1 MMEVEILVVG
11 NEILIGKTQDTNS
24 NWLAKR
30 ITKYGHRVKR
40 ITTIEDDIEIIS
52 TTLQIILERTPDII
66 ITTGGLGPTFD
77 DMTLAGVAKGLNR
90 ELELNQ
96 HAYKSIKSAYEHAF
110 ERGIL
115 KLEGMTKEREKMSY
129 LPQGSIPLPN
139 IRGIAPGVKMTE
151 GNTSIYILP
160 GIPSEMKVIF
170 HNVIKPVLKAKR
182 GKFVEKGLFFMGIG
196 ESQIA
201 PYVTKIENKF
211 PQLWMK
217 THPRIGL
224 SLEVELSITAFNLE
238 NGDKLAEMAL
248 DEMRDV
254 ILSLN
259 GKIRERN

>member
-1 MMEVEILVVG
+1 MEVEILVIG
-11 NEILIGKTQDTNS
+11 NEVLIGKTQDTNS

-30 ITKYGHRVKR
+30 IAKYGHRLKR
-40 ITTIEDDIEIIS
+40 ITAIEDDIEIIS
-52 TTLQIILERTPDII
+52 TTLQTILERKPDII

-96 HAYKSIKSAYEHAF
+96 HAYKSVEKAYEHAYK
-110 ERGIL
+110 RGIV

-139 IRGIAPGVKMTE
+139 IRGTAPGVKLTE
-151 GNTSIYILP
+151 GNTTIIILP
-160 GIPSEMKVIF
+160 GVPSEMKAIF
-170 HNVIKPVLKAKR
+170 QNIVKPILKERR
-182 GKFVEKGLFFMGIG
+182 GKFVEKGLFFMNIG

-201 PYVTKIENKF
+201 PYVIKIENKY
-211 PQLWMK
+211 PQLWIK

-224 SLEVELSITAFNLE
+224 SLEVELSITGFNLE
-238 NGDKLAEMAL
+238 NGEELAEKAL
-248 DEMRDV
+248 DEMREV

-259 GKIRERN
+259 GKIRERK

>member
-1 MMEVEILVVG
+1 MEVEILVIG

-30 ITKYGHRVKR
+30 ISKYGHRLKR
-40 ITTIEDDIEIIS
+40 ITVIEDDIEVIS
-52 TTLQIILERTPDII
+52 TTLQIILERKPDML

-77 DMTLAGVAKGLNR
+77 DMTLAGIAKGVNR

-96 HAYKSIKSAYEHAF
+96 HAYKSIEKAYEYAYK
-110 ERGIL
+110 RGIL

-139 IRGIAPGVKMTE
+139 IRGTAPGVKLIE
-151 GNTSIYILP
+151 GDTTIFILP
-160 GIPSEMKVIF
+160 GVPSEMKAIF
-170 HNVIKPVLKAKR
+170 QNVVKAILKEKR

-201 PYVTKIENKF
+201 PYITKLEEKYS
-211 PQLWMK
+211 QLWIK

-224 SLEVELSITAFNLE
+224 SLEVEISITGFNIE
-238 NGDKLAEMAL
+238 KGEEIAEQAL
-248 DEMRDV
+248 DEIREI
-254 ILSLN
+254 ILGLN
-259 GKIRERN
+259 GKIRERK

>member
-1 MMEVEILVVG
+1 MKVEILVIG

-30 ITKYGHRVKR
+30 IAKYGHRLKR
-40 ITTIEDDIEIIS
+40 ITAIEDDIQIIS
-52 TTLQIILERTPDII
+52 TTLQIILDRKPDIL

-96 HAYKSIKSAYEHAF
+96 HAYKSIKKAYEHAYK
-110 ERGIL
+110 RGIL

-139 IRGIAPGVKMTE
+139 IRGTAPGVKLIE
-151 GNTSIYILP
+151 GDTTIFILP
-160 GIPSEMKVIF
+160 GVPSEMKAIF
-170 HNVIKPVLKAKR
+170 QNVVKAILKEKR

-201 PYVTKIENKF
+201 PYITKLEEKYS
-211 PQLWMK
+211 QLWIK

-224 SLEVELSITAFNLE
+224 SLEVEISITGFNIE
-238 NGDKLAEMAL
+238 KGEEIAEQAL
-248 DEMRDV
+248 DEIREI
-254 ILSLN
+254 ILGLN
-259 GKIRERN
+259 GKIRERK

>member
-1 MMEVEILVVG
+1 MEVEILVIG

-30 ITKYGHRVKR
+30 FAKYGHRLKR
-40 ITTIEDDIEIIS
+40 ITTIEDDIEVIS
-52 TTLQIILERTPDII
+52 TTLQIVLGRKPDII

-96 HAYKSIKSAYEHAF
+96 HAYNSVKRAYDYAYK
-110 ERGIL
+110 RGIL

-129 LPQGSIPLPN
+129 LPRGSTPLPN
-139 IRGIAPGVKMTE
+139 IRGTAPGVKLTE
-151 GNTSIYILP
+151 GDTTVFILP
-160 GIPSEMKVIF
+160 GVPSEMKAIF
-170 HNVIKPVLKAKR
+170 LNVVKPILKEKR
-182 GKFVEKGLFFMGIG
+182 GKFVEKGLFFMDIG

-201 PYVTKIENKF
+201 PYVTIIENKY
-211 PQLWMK
+211 PRLWMK

-224 SLEVELSITAFNLE
+224 KLEVELSITAFNLE
-238 NGDKLAEMAL
+238 NGEELAEKAL
-248 DEMRDV
+248 DEMREV

-259 GKIRERN
+259 GRIRERK

>member
-1 MMEVEILVVG
+1 MEVEILVIG

-30 ITKYGHRVKR
+30 ISKYGHRLKR
-40 ITTIEDDIEIIS
+40 ITVIEDDIEVIS
-52 TTLQIILERTPDII
+52 TTLQIILERKPDML

-77 DMTLAGVAKGLNR
+77 DMTLAGIAKGVNR

-96 HAYKSIKSAYEHAF
+96 HAYKSIEKAYEYAYK
-110 ERGIL
+110 RGIL

-139 IRGIAPGVKMTE
+139 IRGTAPGVKLIE
-151 GNTSIYILP
+151 GDTTIFILP
-160 GIPSEMKVIF
+160 GVPSEMKAIF
-170 HNVIKPVLKAKR
+170 QNVVKAILKEKR

-201 PYVTKIENKF
+201 PYITKLEEKYS
-211 PQLWMK
+211 QLWIK

-224 SLEVELSITAFNLE
+224 SLEVEISITGFNIE
-238 NGDKLAEMAL
+238 KGEEIAEQAL
-248 DEMRDV
+248 DEIRDI
-254 ILSLN
+254 ILGLN
-259 GKIRERN
+259 GKIRERK

>member
-1 MMEVEILVVG
+1 MEVEILVIG
-11 NEILIGKTQDTNS
+11 NEILIGKTLDTNS

-30 ITKYGHRVKR
+30 IAKYGHRLKR
-40 ITTIEDDIEIIS
+40 ITVIEDDIEVIS
-52 TTLQIILERTPDII
+52 TTLQIILERKPDML

-77 DMTLAGVAKGLNR
+77 DMTLAGVAKGVNR

-96 HAYKSIKSAYEHAF
+96 HAYKSIEKAYEYAYK
-110 ERGIL
+110 RGIL

-129 LPQGSIPLPN
+129 LPQGSTPLPN
-139 IRGIAPGVKMTE
+139 IRGTAPGVKLTE
-151 GNTSIYILP
+151 GDTTLFILP
-160 GIPSEMKVIF
+160 GVPSEMKAIF
-170 HNVIKPVLKAKR
+170 QNVVKPILKEKR
-182 GKFVEKGLFFMGIG
+182 GKFVEKGLFFKDIG

-238 NGDKLAEMAL
+238 NGEELAEIAL
-248 DEMRDV
+248 DEMREV

-259 GKIRERN
+259 GKIRERK

>member
-1 MMEVEILVVG
+1 MEVEILVIG

-30 ITKYGHRVKR
+30 ISKYGHRLKR
-40 ITTIEDDIEIIS
+40 ITVIEDDIEVIS
-52 TTLQIILERTPDII
+52 TTLQIILERKPDML

-77 DMTLAGVAKGLNR
+77 DMTLAGIAKGVNR

-96 HAYKSIKSAYEHAF
+96 HAYKSIEKAYEYAYK
-110 ERGIL
+110 RGIL

-139 IRGIAPGVKMTE
+139 IRGTAPGVKLIE
-151 GNTSIYILP
+151 GDTTIFILP
-160 GIPSEMKVIF
+160 GVPSEMKAIF
-170 HNVIKPVLKAKR
+170 QNVVKAILKEKR

-201 PYVTKIENKF
+201 PYITKLEEKYS
-211 PQLWMK
+211 QLWIK

-224 SLEVELSITAFNLE
+224 SLEVEISITGFNIE
-238 NGDKLAEMAL
+238 NGEEIAEQAL
-248 DEMRDV
+248 NEIREI
-254 ILSLN
+254 ILGLN
-259 GKIRERN
+259 GKIRERK

>member
-1 MMEVEILVVG
+1 MEVEILVIG

-30 ITKYGHRVKR
+30 IAKYGHRLKR
-40 ITTIEDDIEIIS
+40 ITAIEDNIKVIS
-52 TTLQIILERTPDII
+52 TTLQITLKRKPNII

-96 HAYKSIKSAYEHAF
+96 HAYKSIEKAYEYAYK
-110 ERGIL
+110 RGIL
-115 KLEGMTKEREKMSY
+115 NLKGMTKEREKMSC

-139 IRGIAPGVKMTE
+139 IRGTAPGVKLTE
-151 GNTSIYILP
+151 GDTTIFVLP
-160 GIPSEMKVIF
+160 GVPSEMKAIF
-170 HNVIKPVLKAKR
+170 QTVVKPILKEKR

-201 PYVTKIENKF
+201 PYITRIEHKN
-211 PQLWMK
+211 PRLWIK

-224 SLEVELSITAFNLE
+224 SLEVELSITAFNVE
-238 NGDKLAEMAL
+238 NGEELAEKAL
-248 DEMRDV
+248 DDIREV
-254 ILSLN
+254 ILGLN
-259 GKIRERN
+259 GKIRERK

>member
-1 MMEVEILVVG
+1 MEVEILVIG

-30 ITKYGHRVKR
+30 IAKYGHRLKR
-40 ITTIEDDIEIIS
+40 ITAIEDDIEVIA
-52 TTLQIILERTPDII
+52 TTLQNILERKPDII

-77 DMTLAGVAKGLNR
+77 DMTLAGIAEGLGR
-90 ELELNQ
+90 ELVLNQ
-96 HAYKSIKSAYEHAF
+96 HAYNSIKRAYENAF

-139 IRGIAPGVKMTE
+139 IRGTAPGVKLTE
-151 GNTSIYILP
+151 CDSTIYILP
-160 GIPSEMKVIF
+160 GVPSEMKVIF
-170 HNVIKPVLKAKR
+170 HNVIKPVLKEKR

-201 PYVTKIENKF
+201 PYVTKIESKY

-238 NGDKLAEMAL
+238 NGDELAERALAEMR
-248 DEMRDV
+248 ET
-254 ILSLN
+254 ILSLD
-259 GKIRERN
+259 GKIRERK